1 MMGRVPL
8 RLLQR
13 SLPRLCKPPGCLD
26 EVHKNTMIFSLGSR
40 AAKNFWWNRW
50 SLAAL
55 FSLDFGSGFNEVC
68 YCEESPRGQYMGGK
82 RGYATGDRSV
92 RTDLY
97 ETLGLQ
103 KGASTKDIK
112 SAYYQLAKKYHPDVN
127 MGNPDAE
134 KKFQEVQQAYEVLK
148 DDKKRALYDQVGQ
161 EAYEQATTGSPY
173 AGNPYAGSSYSGGGS
188 RGFEGFSETIFGNGF
203 GGGMDEMFKMVF
215 GDKVAVHQNQNVEVT
230 VELTF
235 REAVEGCSKQVSFS
249 APIPCSACNGRG
261 FPPGAR
267 PQTCSTCGGRGRV
280 VMRKAFLK
288 QESTC
293 PSCGGRGQ
301 TAQEHCHQC
310 QGSGTVQ
317 ARREVRVNIPPG
329 VETGVTFRVR
339 GGDGQE
345 NLIIRVQVLNDRIFR
360 REGADVHVDVPIS
373 ISQAVLGGQVQVPT
387 LTGDVVLKIRPGT
400 QPGQMQVMRGK
411 GIKMLDSNQHG
422 DQYVHINVII
432 PMNIS
437 QRQQMLMQDFARE
450 ENRDG
455 SNAATGSG

>member
-82 RGYATGDRSV
+82 RGYTTGDRSV

-148 DDKKRALYDQVGQ
+148 DDKKRALYDQVSCHLPRQ
-161 EAYEQATTGSPY
+161 SLLSLA
-173 AGNPYAGSSYSGGGS
+173 
-188 RGFEGFSETIFGNGF
+188 
-203 GGGMDEMFKMVF
+203 
-215 GDKVAVHQNQNVEVT
+215 
-230 VELTF
+230 LT
-235 REAVEGCSKQVSFS
+235 
-249 APIPCSACNGRG
+249 
-261 FPPGAR
+261 
-267 PQTCSTCGGRGRV
+267 
-280 VMRKAFLK
+280 
-288 QESTC
+288 
-293 PSCGGRGQ
+293 
-301 TAQEHCHQC
+301 
-310 QGSGTVQ
+310 
-317 ARREVRVNIPPG
+317 
-329 VETGVTFRVR
+329 
-339 GGDGQE
+339 
-345 NLIIRVQVLNDRIFR
+345 
-360 REGADVHVDVPIS
+360 
-373 ISQAVLGGQVQVPT
+373 
-387 LTGDVVLKIRPGT
+387 
-400 QPGQMQVMRGK
+400 
-411 GIKMLDSNQHG
+411 
-422 DQYVHINVII
+422 
-432 PMNIS
+432 
-437 QRQQMLMQDFARE
+437 
-450 ENRDG
+450 
-455 SNAATGSG
+455 

>member
-1 MMGRVPL
+1 
-8 RLLQR
+8 
-13 SLPRLCKPPGCLD
+13 
-26 EVHKNTMIFSLGSR
+26 VHKNTMIFSLGSR

-82 RGYATGDRSV
+82 RGYTTGDRSV

-215 GDKVAVHQNQNVEVT
+215 GDKVAVHQNQNVEV
-230 VELTF
+230 
-235 REAVEGCSKQVSFS
+235 
-249 APIPCSACNGRG
+249 
-261 FPPGAR
+261 
-267 PQTCSTCGGRGRV
+267 
-280 VMRKAFLK
+280 
-288 QESTC
+288 
-293 PSCGGRGQ
+293 
-301 TAQEHCHQC
+301 
-310 QGSGTVQ
+310 
-317 ARREVRVNIPPG
+317 
-329 VETGVTFRVR
+329 
-339 GGDGQE
+339 
-345 NLIIRVQVLNDRIFR
+345 
-360 REGADVHVDVPIS
+360 S
-373 ISQAVLGGQVQVPT
+373 ISFEYEQ
-387 LTGDVVLKIRPGT
+387 
-400 QPGQMQVMRGK
+400 
-411 GIKMLDSNQHG
+411 SC
-422 DQYVHINVII
+422 
-432 PMNIS
+432 
-437 QRQQMLMQDFARE
+437 
-450 ENRDG
+450 
-455 SNAATGSG
+455 